1 MGWVVKV
8 HARYEEP
15 FWRRDGLSGF
25 AMSLAE
31 PVSLTYD
38 NSPPDGR
45 SGVLLGFFEGKHATE
60 ASLMPAEVR
69 RRCALDCFAKYFG
82 PRALEPAE
90 YVELDWA
97 AEEWS
102 RGCYGGRLTAG
113 SWTRYAR
120 ALREPVG
127 RIHWAGA
134 ETSDVWNGY
143 LDGAVRSGERAAQE
157 VAAALGSSVTAG

>member
-1 MGWVVKV
+1 MSFV
-8 HARYEEP
+8 EP
-15 FWRRDGLSGF
+15 
-25 AMSLAE
+25 M
-31 PVSLTYD
+31 SLTYD
-38 NSPPDGR
+38 NPPPDGR

-60 ASLMPAEVR
+60 ASLMPPRCAGGVRWTVRQDSRAAGARAGGVR
-69 RRCALDCFAKYFG
+69 RAGLGCRGVVARLLRRAADRRFLDALCA
-82 PRALEPAE
+82 
-90 YVELDWA
+90 
-97 AEEWS
+97 
-102 RGCYGGRLTAG
+102 
-113 SWTRYAR
+113 